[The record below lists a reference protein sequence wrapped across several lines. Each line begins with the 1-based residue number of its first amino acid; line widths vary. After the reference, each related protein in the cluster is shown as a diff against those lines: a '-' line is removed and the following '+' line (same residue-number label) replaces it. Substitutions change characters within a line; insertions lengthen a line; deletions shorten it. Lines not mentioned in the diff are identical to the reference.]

1 MQELFGD
8 NPQVRKLRDDYM
20 TQVIRK
26 DLQETIL
33 VEDASRNFR
42 KISKKKFHPS
52 NYLLRKNTHI
62 SAKYLCIKGHLFV
75 LFRTRRYPTNLHVLE
90 LTTNHKNP
98 QYYFSFN
105 TISRF
110 GLF

>member
-1 MQELFGD
+1 VEPPIDLQMQLRGDERIMQELFGD

-42 KISKKKFHPS
+42 KISKKNS
-52 NYLLRKNTHI
+52 TRAITYYERI
-62 SAKYLCIKGHLFV
+62 
-75 LFRTRRYPTNLHVLE
+75 RTSPRSIYA
-90 LTTNHKNP
+90 
-98 QYYFSFN
+98 
-105 TISRF
+105 
-110 GLF
+110 